1 MAVAEARGPEAGL
14 TLLDGLDDQLP
25 DGHRLPAV
33 RAELL
38 VRAGRPEEA
47 AEQFDLAIARCGNEV
62 EREHLSRRRPGDSRL
77 RRTCGPLGVPWKD
90 AGAPS
95 SRS

>member
-1 MAVAEARGPEAGL
+1 VAVAEARGPEAGL

-47 AEQFDLAIARCGNEV
+47 AEQFDLAVARCGNEV
-62 EREHLSRRRPGDSRL
+62 EREHLSRRRQE
-77 RRTCGPLGVPWKD
+77 TLG
-90 AGAPS
+90 
-95 SRS
+95 